1 MSELLPADGMPTKAA
16 SAMSFISSS
25 IQRSSAGSP
34 SSAKAGARRVE
45 VTKWMLPRP
54 PMPPRATVTD
64 SPSWVRSA
72 IISPTSPSSSKYSR
86 TTVPTGTFSTR
97 SSPVAPC
104 MRLPRP
110 WVPRSALKWCLKR
123 YSMSE
128 ETEASATTM
137 TLPP

>member
-1 MSELLPADGMPTKAA
+1 MSDDLPALGMPTRAA

-25 IQRSSAGSP
+25 IQPSWDGSP
-34 SSAKAGARRVE
+34 SSANAGARRVG

-54 PMPPRATVTD
+54 PMPPSATVTR
-64 SPSWVRSA
+64 SPSCVRSA
-72 IISPTSPSSSKYSR
+72 MSSPVSLDSSKYSR
-86 TTVPTGTFSTR
+86 TTVPTGTLSTR

-104 MRLPRP
+104 MRLPLP
-110 WVPRSALKWCLKR
+110 CVPRSALKWCLKR